1 MCLTGHAV
9 AIGSVFNWTCRDYR
23 LCLTGHAEVIGYVL
37 NWTCS
42 VLVEEHQINF
52 FVEEHRI
59 NLLLKEHQINFSVEE
74 RIRSTFCGSASD
86 QLSHCRSNTRWNQT
100 AQAGS

>member
-1 MCLTGHAV
+1 VAIGPVLNWNRLCLTGHAV
-9 AIGSVFNWTCRDYR
+9 A
-23 LCLTGHAEVIGYVL
+23 IGYVL

-59 NLLLKEHQINFSVEE
+59 NLLLKEHQINLFFGKS
-74 RIRSTFCGSASD
+74 IRPTFRWKRESD
-86 QLSHCRSNTRWNQT
+86 QLFVEVHQINFLIAESTHGGTKQPKQRLS
-100 AQAGS
+100 